1 MVVVNKHTYQLALGA
16 SAPLFCLPA
25 TNGKTYS
32 LDDFKDKKILV
43 IAFTC
48 NHCPYVQ
55 AYEERLMELQEDF
68 EDKGVQLICINAN
81 DDTEYPED
89 GFEAMKE
96 NALEKDFNFVYLRD
110 ATQQT
115 AKAYGAECTPH
126 VLVFDEKRKLV
137 YQGGIDDNW
146 KDAGQVKQPYLRRAI
161 EELLARKAVSTPVSY
176 VIGCSI
182 KWFGR

>member
-1 MVVVNKHTYQLALGA
+1 MVLINKNTYQLSLGA
-16 SAPLFCLPA
+16 SAPDFTLPA
-25 TNGKTYS
+25 TDGKIYT
-32 LDDFKDKKILV
+32 LADFKDKKILV

-55 AYEERLMELQEDF
+55 AYEERLMEIQEDF
-68 EDKGVQLICINAN
+68 GDKGVQLICINAN
-81 DDTEYPED
+81 DDQEYPED

-110 ATQQT
+110 GTQQI

-126 VLVFDEKRKLV
+126 LFVFDEKRKLA

-146 KDAGQVKQPYLRRAI
+146 KDASQVKQPHLRRAI
-161 EELLARKAVSTPVSY
+161 EELTARKPVSSPISY
-176 VIGCSI
+176 VIGCSV
-182 KWFGR
+182 KWFRG